1 MSKMKR
7 VLQEQRKTD
16 SALDAFLA
24 EEGESVMAVRDEM
37 ADMSPAM
44 LEAAEKVALER
55 GESLP
60 VPEALA
66 EAAMQKHEE
75 AHARAE
81 AVLSNQAHAN
91 KAVDAVT
98 NIEEVSLDTL
108 ADRGYLVSVHMT
120 EYKSMVRDEKVSKEV
135 AANKKASEKVVN
147 VKKDLLADCG
157 ELKNM
162 NNLCASIRKRHGEL
176 TLPWGKEG
184 WSLVPN
190 LDHMFKYWEFQRE
203 AEANFLE
210 GKDALN
216 KNYDWAL
223 QRAHVKLGDM
233 YDPSE
238 YLSKEEVLEKFTL
251 TFEGMNVP
259 QGDLRVVD
267 NNERF
272 DEAKTAMIETAK
284 ASAEL
289 NHKNKLAN
297 VSMQAWG
304 TLIDPVCNLV
314 YRLRE
319 EDHDG
324 SIRGYRQ
331 VKRKDGSVRDGDPIK
346 PQYKGTLISNVLAQ
360 VDMLEAWF
368 TTAKGIDTDNDEASD
383 RIAKLARNI
392 RNIEVESL
400 KVDDLLRERT
410 REYALQ
416 ILQAIPKAAR
426 DANMADALKQK
437 QESVVRKK
445 KGEASVKPIPT
456 QAKTRVEVLSS
467 I

>member
-1 MSKMKR
+1 MGKMKK

-24 EEGESVMAVRDEM
+24 EEGEPLMAVRDEM
-37 ADMSPAM
+37 ADMSPAVK
-44 LEAAEKVALER
+44 EAIKKVALQR
-55 GESLP
+55 GEPLT
-60 VPEALA
+60 VA
-66 EAAMQKHEE
+66 EAEFVKEHEE
-75 AHARAE
+75 SHAKARA
-81 AVLSNQAHAN
+81 VF
-91 KAVDAVT
+91 DAVT
-98 NIEEVSLDTL
+98 NTEEVNLDTL

-120 EYKSMVRDEKVSKEV
+120 EYKSMVRDDKVSKEV
-135 AANKKASEKVVN
+135 AANKKANAKVVN
-147 VKKDLLADCG
+147 VKKDLLADCSH
-157 ELKNM
+157 LKNL

-176 TLPWGKEG
+176 TLPWDRGG

-203 AEANFLE
+203 SEADFLKA
-210 GKDALN
+210 KDALD

-223 QRAHVKLGDM
+223 QKAHIQLGDM

-267 NNERF
+267 NNEHF

-284 ASAEL
+284 TNAEL

-297 VSMQAWG
+297 VGMQAWG
-304 TLIDPVCNLV
+304 TLIDPVCNLI

-324 SIRGYRQ
+324 TSKGFRQ
-331 VKRKDGSVRDGDPIK
+331 VKRKDGSVVDGDPIR
-346 PQYKGTLISNVLAQ
+346 PQYKGTLISNVVAQ
-360 VDMLEAWF
+360 VDMLDAWF

-383 RIAKLARNI
+383 RIVKLARNI
-392 RNIEVESL
+392 RNVEVETL
-400 KVDDLLRERT
+400 KVDSLLRERT
-410 REYALQ
+410 REYALL

-426 DANMADALKQK
+426 DTNMADALKQK
-437 QESVVRKK
+437 QETVVRKK
-445 KGEASVKPIPT
+445 KGEARAKPIPT
-456 QAKTRVEVLSS
+456 QAKVRTEILGSL
-467 I
+467 

>member
-7 VLQEQRKTD
+7 LLQEQRKTD

-24 EEGESVMAVRDEM
+24 EEGESVRDEYNKATDKRINQELRDEGIEFPMAVRDEM

-44 LEAAEKVALER
+44 IEVAEKIALER
-55 GESLP
+55 GEPLT
-60 VPEALA
+60 VA
-66 EAAMQKHEE
+66 EAEFVKEHEE
-75 AHARAE
+75 SHAKARA
-81 AVLSNQAHAN
+81 VL
-91 KAVDAVT
+91 DAVT
-98 NIEEVSLDTL
+98 DIETVSLDTL

-120 EYKSMVRDEKVSKEV
+120 EYKSMVRDDKVSKEV
-135 AANKKASEKVVN
+135 AANKKANEKVVN

-157 ELKNM
+157 ALKNL

-190 LDHMFKYWEFQRE
+190 LDYMFKYWEWQRE
-203 AEANFLE
+203 AEADFLK

-223 QRAHVKLGDM
+223 QRAHVQLGDL

-238 YLSKEEVLEKFTL
+238 YLTKEEVLRKFTV

-272 DEAKTAMIETAK
+272 DEAKTDMVDAAK
-284 ASAEL
+284 ANAEL
-289 NHKNKLAN
+289 SHKKKLAR
-297 VSMQAWG
+297 VGMQAWG
-304 TLIDPVCNLV
+304 TLIDPVCNLL

-319 EDHDG
+319 KDHDG
-324 SIRGYRQ
+324 TSKGFKQ
-331 VKRKDGSVRDGDPIK
+331 VKRKDGSVVDGDPIK

-360 VDMLEAWF
+360 VDMLDAWF
-368 TTAKGIDTDNDEASD
+368 TTAKGIDTDNDDASD
-383 RIAKLARNI
+383 RIVKLARNI
-392 RNIEVESL
+392 RNVEVETL
-400 KVDDLLRERT
+400 KVDSLLRERT
-410 REYALQ
+410 REYALL
-416 ILQAIPKAAR
+416 ILQAIPKTAR
-426 DANMADALKQK
+426 DTKREQTLTQK
-437 QESVVRKK
+437 QV
-445 KGEASVKPIPT
+445 GA
-456 QAKTRVEVLSS
+456 AKERVEILDS

>member
-37 ADMSPAM
+37 ADMSPAVV
-44 LEAAEKVALER
+44 EAAVKIGLER

-60 VPEALA
+60 VPE
-66 EAAMQKHEE
+66 
-75 AHARAE
+75 
-81 AVLSNQAHAN
+81 AHAN

-98 NIEEVSLDTL
+98 NIGEVSLDTL

-120 EYKSMVRDEKVSKEV
+120 EYKSMVRDDKVSKEV

-147 VKKDLLADCG
+147 VKKDLLADCSA
-157 ELKNM
+157 LKNL

-190 LDHMFKYWEFQRE
+190 LDHMFKYWEWQRE
-203 AEANFLE
+203 AEAEFLK
-210 GKDALN
+210 GKDTLD

-223 QRAHVKLGDM
+223 QKAHVKLGDM
-233 YDPSE
+233 HDPSE
-238 YLSKEEVLEKFTL
+238 YLTKEEVLEKFTL

-284 ASAEL
+284 ANAEL
-289 NHKNKLAN
+289 NHKNKLTQ
-297 VSMQAWG
+297 VSMQAWS
-304 TLIDPVCNLV
+304 TLIDPTCNLV

-324 SIRGYRQ
+324 SIRGFRQ
-331 VKRKDGSVRDGDPIK
+331 VKRKVGMDGYCNVDGDPIK
-346 PQYKGTLISNVLAQ
+346 PQYKGTLISNVVAQ

-392 RNIEVESL
+392 RSTEVESL
-400 KVDDLLRERT
+400 KVDGLLRERT
-410 REYALQ
+410 REYGLQ
-416 ILQAIPKAAR
+416 ILQAIPKSAR

-437 QESVVRKK
+437 QETTMSKK
-445 KGEASVKPIPT
+445 KGEAKAKTQPT
-456 QAKTRVEVLSS
+456 QAKIRIEILGSL
-467 I
+467 